1 MVSLDGLAVETRGLR
16 RDFHVGRSVRAALRG
31 VDLDVRRGEFLVVY
45 GRSGA
50 GKTTL
55 LNLVAG
61 LDRPTEGRVAVEG
74 RELAEL
80 DEDGLSELRRER
92 IGFVFQTFGLIPLL
106 TAAENVEVPLRLRR
120 AEPEARA
127 ARVRELLERV
137 GLLPRAAHLPS
148 QLSGGEQQRVAIA
161 RALAN
166 EPRLV
171 LADEPT
177 AQLDSGNA
185 RAIVALLRGLV
196 GESGATAL
204 VTTHDP
210 IVLEAADRVV
220 RLEDGLVSPDGRP
233 LGEA

>member
-1 MVSLDGLAVETRGLR
+1 VVSLDGLAVETRGLR
-16 RDFHVGRSVRAALRG
+16 RDFRVGRSVRAALRG
-31 VDLDVRRGEFLVVY
+31 VDLDVRRGEFVVVY

-80 DEDGLSELRRER
+80 DEDDLSELRRER

-127 ARVRELLERV
+127 ARVRELLDRV

-220 RLEDGLVSPDGRP
+220 RLEDGLVSLDGQP